1 LAVLAAAALV
11 AAVQA
16 ANGDFTAF
24 PPAPYRV
31 LLSAPLV
38 LPLCPSMALFG
49 FTKNSDGSEKEMSF
63 LQHLEELRW
72 HLVRSAAVIML
83 FAVTAFV
90 MNDFIFDTVIFGPL
104 QQDFISYRAMCAL
117 GYKIGAGDV
126 MCITVKDPHLQT
138 LGASEQFFNHM
149 WIALLTGII
158 LGFPYVLWELWKFV
172 RPALKDKE
180 LGPVKVF
187 IVVASVLFLIGIC
200 FGYFL
205 LFPMSYNFLISYQVS
220 SSGIVQTNNTFDDY
234 VSLISTMTL
243 VSGIIFEMPVL
254 VYFLTKLTL
263 LTPEFMG
270 KYRKHA
276 VVVILIAAAV
286 ITPSPDVTSQMI
298 VAVPMYLLYEISIFV
313 SRYVVKNQ
321 KTD

>member
-1 LAVLAAAALV
+1 
-11 AAVQA
+11 
-16 ANGDFTAF
+16 
-24 PPAPYRV
+24 
-31 LLSAPLV
+31 
-38 LPLCPSMALFG
+38 MA
-49 FTKNSDGSEKEMSF
+49 SSEQDKESKEEGKEMTF
-63 LQHLEELRW
+63 LQHLEALRW
-72 HLVRSAAVIML
+72 HLVRSAAVIMI
-83 FAVTAFV
+83 FAISAFC
-90 MNDFIFDTVIFGPL
+90 MNDFVFDTVIFGPL
-104 QQDFISYRAMCAL
+104 DQNFISYRGLCAL
-117 GYKIGAGDV
+117 GYKMGMGDV
-126 MCITVKDPHLQT
+126 MCIKVANPHLQT

-149 WIALLTGII
+149 WISFLVGLI
-158 LGFPYVLWELWKFV
+158 LAFPVVLWELWKFV

-187 IVVASVLFLIGIC
+187 AVIASILFLIGIC

-205 LFPMSYNFLISYQVS
+205 LFPMSYNFLVSYQVS

-234 VSLISTMTL
+234 ISLISTMTL

-276 VVVILIAAAV
+276 VIVILIAAAV
-286 ITPSPDVTSQMI
+286 ITPSPDIASQMV

-313 SRYVVKNQ
+313 SRYVVRKREKAEKMNA
-321 KTD
+321 